1 MSARRVRKKRT
12 RLLTRRRLN
21 AVPAGGKLIPSS
33 EPSREQPQ
41 LVTANQAE
49 AAARG

>member
-21 AVPAGGKLIPSS
+21 ALPAGGKLIPSP
-33 EPSREQPQ
+33 EPAREPQ
-41 LVTANQAE
+41 QVTASLAE
-49 AAARG
+49 APARS

>member
-21 AVPAGGKLIPSS
+21 AMPAGGKLIPPT
-33 EPSREQPQ
+33 EPTRETGV
-41 LVTANQAE
+41 VTANQAE
-49 AAARG
+49 APARS